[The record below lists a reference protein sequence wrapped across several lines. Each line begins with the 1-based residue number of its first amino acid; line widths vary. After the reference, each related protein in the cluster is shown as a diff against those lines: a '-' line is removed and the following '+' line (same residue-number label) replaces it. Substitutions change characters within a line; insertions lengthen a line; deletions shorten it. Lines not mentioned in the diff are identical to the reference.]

1 MNHMPRV
8 EARSEGWQLPE
19 LRTLGRISGAH
30 FVSHFHILVLPPL
43 FPQLRETLGVGYV
56 ELAFAL
62 TVFNLV
68 SAVMQAPV
76 GFAVDRFGAR
86 RVLIAGLLLGGAA
99 FVALGL
105 HPTYA
110 WMLAAAAVA
119 GLANCVYHP
128 SDYSILSRGI
138 GEKRMGRAFSVHTFA
153 GYFGGAAAPFT
164 MLLVAA
170 NWGVGPA
177 IVAAGLLGPLAA
189 IPLLLSADAVA
200 PARVTGAVRHTTRG
214 LMTPMVVSLIAFFT
228 VLGMSIGG
236 LSNFSVV
243 ALVARYA
250 TPLAVAN
257 AALTAFLLC
266 SAFGVLAGGVI
277 ADRTR
282 RHGDVAAIGFGLTA
296 LLVLL
301 VGMLALPAPVL
312 VGVMGL
318 AGFLSGMI
326 MPSRDMLVRAAAPK
340 GAEGRVF
347 GIVSTGFNIGG
358 VVGPLMFGWIMDRGA
373 PFWVFGASVVLM
385 LSTSLMAL
393 ASERR
398 TRRTLAAG

>member
-1 MNHMPRV
+1 MQHVTRPA
-8 EARSEGWQLPE
+8 ESGWQRPE
-19 LRTLGRISGAH
+19 LRTLGQISGAH
-30 FVSHFHILVLPPL
+30 FVSHFHMLVLPPL
-43 FPQLRETLGVGYV
+43 FPQLRDLLGVGYV

-86 RVLIAGLLLGGAA
+86 RVLTCGLFLAGGA
-99 FVALGL
+99 FTVLGL

-110 WMLAAAAVA
+110 WMLAASAAA

-128 SDYSILSRGI
+128 SDYAILSRGI
-138 GEKRMGRAFSVHTFA
+138 GEQRMGRAFSIHTFA

-164 MLLVAA
+164 MLLIAA
-170 NWGVGPA
+170 SWGIGPA

-189 IPLLLSADAVA
+189 IPLLLTRDAPA
-200 PARVTGAVRHTTRG
+200 PARAAAAVRHTTRG
-214 LMTPMVVSLIAFFT
+214 LVTPAVISLIAFFT

-257 AALTAFLLC
+257 AALTAFLLA
-266 SAFGVLAGGVI
+266 SAFGVLAGGIV

-282 RHGDVAAIGFGLTA
+282 QHGNVAASGFGLTA

-301 VGMLALPAPVL
+301 VGVLALPGPAL
-312 VGVMGL
+312 VAVMGL
-318 AGFLSGMI
+318 AGFMSGMI

-358 VVGPLMFGWIMDRGA
+358 VAGPLLFGWIMDHGA
-373 PFWVFGASVVLM
+373 PFWVFGLSVLLM
-385 LSTSLMAL
+385 LSTSVMAL

-398 TRRTLAAG
+398 TRQAIA